1 MALSGSYL
9 KCSSRVNLEE
19 ITMDPRIEEHA
30 KILVEWST
38 EVKKGDLVGIR
49 SSPESHDL
57 VVALYKKI
65 AEKGALPITLMGSE
79 EMDRAFFDGAD
90 DETINKPPTH
100 FEALLENVDVIIA
113 LRSPSNT
120 KALAN
125 VDPKKVIQRSVAMK
139 RVQELYLSKR
149 WCVTVHPTASLAQQ
163 ANMSMNEYQEFV
175 YNATLLDWKA
185 ESKLLYKMK
194 EHLEQHKDIQ
204 FTGPETDLYASTE
217 GRIWIASDGKHNM
230 PSGEVFTAPVE
241 DTVEGKIYFDIP
253 FQQQGKVIEGVRLTF
268 EKGEVVDYSAEKSE
282 ATLKE
287 IIEIDEGSRRLG
299 EMAIGTNRGIKQYT
313 LNMLFDEKIGD
324 TIHCALGRA
333 YKECNG
339 INESAVHVDMIKTM
353 AEGEVTAGDEVIY
366 SKGKYFYEK

>member
-1 MALSGSYL
+1 
-9 KCSSRVNLEE
+9 
-19 ITMDPRIEEHA
+19 MDPRIEEHA

-38 EVKKGDLVGIR
+38 EVKKGDRVGIR
-49 SSPESHDL
+49 ATPEAHDL

-65 AEKGALPITLMGSE
+65 AEKGASPITMMSTE

-90 DETINKPPTH
+90 DQTISTAPEH
-100 FEALLENVDVIIA
+100 FEAFLEKVDVVIA

-125 VDPKKVIQRSVAMK
+125 VDSKKVIQRNVAMK
-139 RVQELYLSKR
+139 KVQELYLSKS
-149 WCVTVHPTASLAQQ
+149 WCLTVHPTAALAQQ
-163 ANMSMNEYQEFV
+163 ANMSMNEYQDFV
-175 YNATLLDWKA
+175 YNATLLDWKE
-185 ESKLLYKMK
+185 ESKMMFKMK
-194 EHLEQHKDIQ
+194 EHLERHRDIR

-217 GRIWIASDGKHNM
+217 GRIWVASDGKHNM

-253 FQQQGKVIEGVRLTF
+253 FMQQGKVIEGVRLSF
-268 EKGEVVDYSAEKSE
+268 EKGEVVDFSAEKAE

-333 YKECNG
+333 YKDNNG
-339 INESAVHVDMIKTM
+339 TNESAVHVDMIKTM
-353 AEGEVTAGDEVIY
+353 IEGEVTAGDEVIY
-366 SKGKYFYEK
+366 SKGKYFYEM